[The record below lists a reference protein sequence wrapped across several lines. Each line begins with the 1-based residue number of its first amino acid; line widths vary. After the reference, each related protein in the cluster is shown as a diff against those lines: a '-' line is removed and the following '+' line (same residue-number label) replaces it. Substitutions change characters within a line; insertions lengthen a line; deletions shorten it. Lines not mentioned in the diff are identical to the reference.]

1 MPRRRAQR
9 WTGPLPPRVTSPPN
23 NLEVFTPKNPP
34 TARPPKIS
42 APRESLLRP
51 SRPPATSSAGQPLP
65 LERASSGSSESA
77 HAAQT
82 LNGKDAGQTGRVRTR
97 RRSRRRPYSPWLISH
112 KVRNLAGDLCSR
124 PVGRLS
130 GADGDEAAEI
140 APNST
145 ALSNLG
151 ASAGAYFIEPLP
163 GGPSQACPPS
173 PYPRRTA
180 NESRRA
186 APNAGQD
193 PFRHASPHLP
203 TTSRSSRRKFPQRH
217 GLRKSRRL
225 AKTTSGLLG
234 PRPPRAPVNLY
245 ASSEPPLELR
255 DRPWRQAVERDAR
268 PSDFGGPG

>member
-1 MPRRRAQR
+1 
-9 WTGPLPPRVTSPPN
+9 
-23 NLEVFTPKNPP
+23 
-34 TARPPKIS
+34 
-42 APRESLLRP
+42 
-51 SRPPATSSAGQPLP
+51 
-65 LERASSGSSESA
+65 
-77 HAAQT
+77 
-82 LNGKDAGQTGRVRTR
+82 VRTR

-180 NESRRA
+180 NEYRDA
-186 APNAGQD
+186 APNEGQD

-203 TTSRSSRRKFPQRH
+203 TTSRSSRRKIPHSARPPQTSAPPENLLRPSRPPATSSDDEPLPLERASSGSSEFAH
-217 GLRKSRRL
+217 AAKPSNETHARQTLEVRARRRSRRRPGLRRLISREVRNLAGGRCSRL
-225 AKTTSGLLG
+225 AAGTVLWCC
-234 PRPPRAPVNLY
+234 A
-245 ASSEPPLELR
+245 
-255 DRPWRQAVERDAR
+255 
-268 PSDFGGPG
+268 

>member
-42 APRESLLRP
+42 APRENLLRP

-124 PVGRLS
+124 PVGRLFRHA
-130 GADGDEAAEI
+130 GAEI
-140 APNST
+140 APHST
-145 ALSNLG
+145 ALSNLP

-163 GGPSQACPPS
+163 GGPSQACQPS
-173 PYPRRTA
+173 TDPRRTA
-180 NESRRA
+180 NEFRGA

-193 PFRHASPHLP
+193 PFRHASPPPNNLEVFTPKSPP
-203 TTSRSSRRKFPQRH
+203 TARPPKISAPPENLLRPSRPPATS
-217 GLRKSRRL
+217 
-225 AKTTSGLLG
+225 SGG
-234 PRPPRAPVNLY
+234 QPRPSL
-245 ASSEPPLELR
+245 LLR
-255 DRPWRQAVERDAR
+255 I
-268 PSDFGGPG
+268 S